1 MKNLRNALLSLFLLS
16 IPVGFGVMIQ
26 LGVKD
31 HKDTVKA
38 MEKVLLA
45 LDEMKE
51 DTTLTVVDY
60 NSARMA
66 IISREWGVST
76 EGAKKILRKAKIA
89 FEEDGQYIL
98 VNNYNK

>member
-1 MKNLRNALLSLFLLS
+1 MKNLRNAILALFLCS

-38 MEKVLLA
+38 MEKVLVA

-66 IISREWGVST
+66 IISREWAVST
-76 EGAKKILRKAKIA
+76 DGAKKILRKSKIA
-89 FEEDGQYIL
+89 FKEDAQYIK
-98 VNNYNK
+98 VNNL

>member
-1 MKNLRNALLSLFLLS
+1 MKNLRNAILALFLCS

-38 MEKVLLA
+38 MEKVLVA
-45 LDEMKE
+45 LDEMKG
-51 DTTLTVVDY
+51 DTTLTVTDY
-60 NSARMA
+60 YSARMA

-89 FEEDGQYIL
+89 FEEDNQYIL
-98 VNNYNK
+98 VSHI